1 MTDNG
6 NKNNNKNIT
15 NDLSNNKLLK
25 QIYNKNQLLLKNKP
39 YYNNYNNR
47 YKKNNLNLNM
57 SRKYP
62 YNIKDSLDLHNYRE
76 NTYWNNNYNKK
87 WKRRYQEKKEFKEL
101 INDLNEELEKN
112 MKNLNTP
119 FFLPTYQ
126 ERDLEKGFLNIPPP
140 LPKVEM
146 KKVNI
151 RVEINT
157 LDDILK
163 LIDDYPI
170 KHDIIYNIDMKAIH
184 NIKQPITDL
193 NNMIGMQKLKNN
205 VINQIFYTKISHQ
218 S

>member
-87 WKRRYQEKKEFKEL
+87 WKRRYQEKKSS
-101 INDLNEELEKN
+101 KN
-112 MKNLNTP
+112 
-119 FFLPTYQ
+119 
-126 ERDLEKGFLNIPPP
+126 
-140 LPKVEM
+140 
-146 KKVNI
+146 
-151 RVEINT
+151 
-157 LDDILK
+157 
-163 LIDDYPI
+163 
-170 KHDIIYNIDMKAIH
+170 
-184 NIKQPITDL
+184 
-193 NNMIGMQKLKNN
+193 
-205 VINQIFYTKISHQ
+205 
-218 S
+218 